1 MNLVQDSHARQ
12 NRRINLLLLL
22 LFVFIPYL
30 YAVFTGTA
38 DAEYSGLSAWQN
50 AAESVYCADGATVV
64 TRILLV
70 ELALVFILRL
80 FSQFLGDRFRLVT
93 AALRQDGWYILA
105 LMTLFVIPF
114 IIAWNTESSVC
125 TRGKAFFWESI
136 FIDVFILSILAISY
150 NLLFGFSGILSF
162 GHAAFFGMGAYV
174 VGLLMLRLEWPW
186 WLAIITAVATGA
198 IIAVVKGFIGL
209 RIKGL
214 YFAIFTL
221 AFAEVFF
228 LLSGNRIMAD
238 ITGAE
243 DGFTFSVPDWLN
255 TTKNRFFFY
264 YLALMVLVFAFL
276 LVRRLMNSPT
286 GRVIIAMRDNDER
299 AQMIGYNTFRYQLI
313 GLIIAGSLA
322 AGAGVLR
329 GLALKGVSPNVLG
342 IDFTMGPLL
351 MTIIGGMAT
360 FAGPVIGAFGLRLL
374 EQFLRDAIITIG
386 TIEINIGERWPL
398 ILGVVFILSVMVFPQ
413 GIVGTWYTRRLN
425 TREGWKRL
433 FRMRD

>member
-1 MNLVQDSHARQ
+1 VQ
-12 NRRINLLLLL
+12 
-22 LFVFIPYL
+22 
-30 YAVFTGTA
+30 
-38 DAEYSGLSAWQN
+38 WQN
-50 AAESVYCADGATVV
+50 AAESAYCPDGATTV

-70 ELALVFILRL
+70 ELALFLAVLLI
-80 FSQFLGDRFRLVT
+80 SPFLGKRLRALA
-93 AALRQDGWYILA
+93 AALKQDGALAAALKQDGWYLLTLMILV
-105 LMTLFVIPF
+105 FIPF
-114 IIAWNTESSVC
+114 FVAWNTESSVC

-136 FIDVFILSILAISY
+136 FIDVFILAMLAISY

-162 GHAAFFGMGAYV
+162 GHAAFFGMGAYT

-186 WLAIITAVATGA
+186 WLAVLSGVAIGA

-228 LLSGNRIMAD
+228 LLSANRVMVD

-255 TTKNRFFFY
+255 TTKNRLFFY
-264 YLALMVLVFAFL
+264 YMVLFVLVVAFL

-299 AQMIGYNTFRYQLI
+299 AQMIGYNTFHFQLI

-322 AGAGVLR
+322 SGAGVLR

-374 EQFLRDAIITIG
+374 EQFLRDAIVTVG
-386 TIEINIGERWPL
+386 SMEINIGERWPL
-398 ILGVVFILSVMVFPQ
+398 ILGIVFILSVMIFPQ
-413 GIVGTWYTRRLN
+413 GIVGTWYTRGLN
-425 TREGWKRL
+425 TREGWRRLLKRGE
-433 FRMRD
+433 